1 LIAGLFVT
9 LAMGGYYYNGQRAQS
24 LLVAK
29 AATPAVEVE
38 AEEPEVKT
46 LGSLAYLERQREA
59 DPAGAGASGRADE
72 TKVRAGAVTVREQI
86 ANVHAAVK
94 PQREV
99 RTEMVS
105 KSKELDASVL
115 SFSEHRGRLESLA
128 LVLDTE
134 LTGHHRIGTLQPQK
148 VSNR

>member
-1 LIAGLFVT
+1 
-9 LAMGGYYYNGQRAQS
+9 
-24 LLVAK
+24 
-29 AATPAVEVE
+29 
-38 AEEPEVKT
+38 
-46 LGSLAYLERQREA
+46 
-59 DPAGAGASGRADE
+59 
-72 TKVRAGAVTVREQI
+72 
-86 ANVHAAVK
+86 VHAAVK

-99 RTEMVS
+99 RTEMAP

-134 LTGHHRIGTLQPQK
+134 LTGHHRIGTPQTQK